1 MCHLGTSAVLQGEVL
16 EMLALS
22 GSQGHL
28 VAWEAFSSLRLQGPP
43 PPAPL
48 NLSLQQCRGEENQQL
63 NILDKPGPS
72 SMAQFLAPRHRA
84 SVEQGWDQWML
95 LQEVSMHR
103 DPTLSTAGFL
113 PKLLCALSGRL

>member
-1 MCHLGTSAVLQGEVL
+1 MCHLGTSAALQGEVL

-28 VAWEAFSSLRLQGPP
+28 VAREAFSSLRLQGPP

-48 NLSLQQCRGEENQQL
+48 SLSLQQCRGEENQQL

-72 SMAQFLAPRHRA
+72 SHGPVPGSRHRA
-84 SVEQGWDQWML
+84 SVEQGWDQ
-95 LQEVSMHR
+95 
-103 DPTLSTAGFL
+103 
-113 PKLLCALSGRL
+113 